1 MIYAEVSE
9 NGKIKAYEST
19 VSDGVEFEKI
29 KFKFPKT
36 WDGFTKTATF
46 VNLDEKVSIILN
58 GESNLCIG
66 EDECYIPYEVLK
78 SPEFTVSVFGVLG
91 DRRATTSQARVI
103 VTKSGY
109 QLGDA
114 PSDPT
119 PSEYEQLI
127 FITTETKAI
136 AQSVRNDAN
145 NGIFKGEKGDQ
156 GVKGDKGEPFTYDDF
171 TAEQLAALKGEKGDK
186 GDRGLQGE
194 KGDTGAAG
202 AQGIQGE
209 KGADGYTPQ
218 KGVDYFTEED
228 IAGLNIPSVDQTYSS
243 TSENAQSG
251 KAVAEA
257 VSPMRQTITIDTPVW
272 ETQPTIEGTLN
283 EAFKTWESKAYYMT
297 LKNTDGTALESGQ
310 FKLSTSLNGY
320 ASAIDQIFTLNSSSI
335 AENKPVDFKSI
346 SSDRTSFEMRNAG
359 VNGITINTKNTKSQR
374 YVFSVSHSAIAAG
387 TATSRYVFLKD
398 NIGIGLSTNAVYLT
412 NIGTYNGY
420 TGFLFG
426 VVSTSSDPL
435 MFKMGYQ
442 IEISRTK
449 NGLNASM
456 SGITSFKRTLTH
468 NGYSDFTKAIYNS
481 MIEDLTSFSL
491 GGGDSS
497 SRLYFG
503 NGTTVTFEEF
513 A

>member
-78 SPEFTVSVFGVLG
+78 SPEFTVSVFGALG

-127 FITTETKAI
+127 SITAETKAI

-228 IAGLNIPSVDQTYSS
+228 IAGLNIPSVDQPYSS

-257 VSPMRQTITIDTPVW
+257 VTPMRQTITIDTPVW
-272 ETQPTIEGTLN
+272 ETQPTINGTLN
-283 EAFKTWESKAYYMT
+283 EEFVTWKRQAYYMT

-359 VNGITINTKNTKSQR
+359 VNAIKIKPKNLKSQR
-374 YVFSVSHSAIAAG
+374 YVFSVFQSAISKS
-387 TATSRYVFLKD
+387 TTVTRYIYLVNDLEVRL
-398 NIGIGLSTNAVYLT
+398 GSNAVTYSLV
-412 NIGTYNGY
+412 GTYNGY
-420 TGFLFG
+420 SGFLLQ
-426 VVSTSSDPL
+426 VVNSGASAMFKIGYRIQVDRTNNGLIASMEGLTSSRVL
-435 MFKMGYQ
+435 
-442 IEISRTK
+442 ISQKAFSDTTK
-449 NGLNASM
+449 GVNNL
-456 SGITSFKRTLTH
+456 K
-468 NGYSDFTKAIYNS
+468 D
-481 MIEDLTSFSL
+481 
-491 GGGDSS
+491 
-497 SRLYFG
+497 
-503 NGTTVTFEEF
+503 
-513 A
+513 

>member
-46 VNLDEKVSIILN
+46 VNQDEKVSIILN

-78 SPEFTVSVFGVLG
+78 SPEFTVSVFGALG

-127 FITTETKAI
+127 TLAAETKSI

-257 VSPMRQTITIDTPVW
+257 LSPMRQTITIDTPVW
-272 ETQPTIEGTLN
+272 ETQPTIEGNLN
-283 EAFKTWESKAYYMT
+283 ETFETWESQAYYMT

-310 FKLSTSLNGY
+310 FKLCTKPNGY
-320 ASAIDQIFTLNSSSI
+320 ATAIDQIFSLNNSNV
-335 AENKPVDFKSI
+335 AENKTVDFKTI
-346 SSDRTSFEMRNAG
+346 SSDRTSFEMRDAG
-359 VNGITINTKNTKSQR
+359 VNSLIINTKNLKSQR
-374 YVFSVSHSAIAAG
+374 YIFSIYQSAISKATDRSQYVYISNSAEIALGNNIECYSPIGKYAG
-387 TATSRYVFLKD
+387 QS
-398 NIGIGLSTNAVYLT
+398 GYLLT
-412 NIGTYNGY
+412 VDAIAI
-420 TGFLFG
+420 
-426 VVSTSSDPL
+426 
-435 MFKMGYQ
+435 FKMGYQ
-442 IEISRTK
+442 IRVNRTK
-449 NGLNASM
+449 MGLTVCM
-456 SGITSFKRTLTH
+456 DG
-468 NGYSDFTKAIYNS
+468 
-481 MIEDLTSFSL
+481 LTSTKKSIFQCGFSDITTGVNDFREKDLIYFKL
-491 GGGDSS
+491 GSS
-497 SRLYFG
+497 AINLSSLIFG
-503 NGTTVTFEEF
+503 NGTTITFEEF